1 LVRHINCIYGSIPK
15 NWIPAIEHYKYS
27 CVLLISKEN
36 PAMAMIKNKITD
48 ASIILVMFNCR
59 DPILRDASV
68 NAIDVPDQRKAVRS
82 AISSPNNILSKK

>member
-1 LVRHINCIYGSIPK
+1 MKRKESPK
-15 NWIPAIEHYKYS
+15 TNPAKPLAIKKYN
-27 CVLLISKEN
+27 CVLLISKES
-36 PAMAMIKNKITD
+36 PAMVMIKNKITD
-48 ASIILVMFNCR
+48 ASIILVTFNCR